1 MIKKFS
7 DYLNK
12 YGDIPK
18 DIYERFGHILS
29 SLKINKKEYEKLQKS
44 IKILT
49 NIKWDEFNFVFYFIP
64 QATPRAR
71 FSRRTRA
78 FYVKNLYDYN
88 SLFKEFLESTSEMR
102 KIITT
107 SCKFYCDLYFPV
119 PEQMNKVDKIL
130 SELRLIR
137 PISKPDWDNAGKTY
151 SDMVQKHLILDDCL
165 IIEAN
170 VRKFY
175 SFKPRIE
182 ISVKYMDKY
191 DCKYNKRKIESWN
204 TYKASEEYI
213 DSKDSII

>member
-7 DYLNK
+7 EYLNK
-12 YGDIPK
+12 YGDVPK
-18 DIYERFGHILS
+18 DIFERFGYILS
-29 SLKINKKEYEKLQKS
+29 MVKLNKKDYEKIQRS
-44 IKILT
+44 IKRLSVM
-49 NIKWDEFNFVFYFIP
+49 NWDEFSFIFYFIP

-88 SLFKEFLESTSEMR
+88 TLFKEFLDSTKEMN

-107 SCKFYCDLYFPV
+107 GCKFYCDLYFPI
-119 PEQMNKVDKIL
+119 PDQMNKIEKIL
-130 SELRLIR
+130 SELKLLR

-165 IIEAN
+165 IMDGI
-170 VRKFY
+170 VRKYY

-182 ISVKYMDKY
+182 IYIKYMQKY
-191 DCKYNKRKIESWN
+191 DCKYNKRKIESWR
-204 TYKASEEYI
+204 TYKEAKDKIET
-213 DSKDSII
+213 KDSII